1 MPFAYSKTE
10 NISKNLLT
18 LTERHGVEC
27 LYQEQGGQTEMMT
40 VKEISEL
47 TGISV
52 RTLHYYDEIG
62 LFTPTGKSE
71 AGYRLY
77 DDKALETL
85 QQILFFREFDIPLK
99 EIKAVMDN
107 PDLDRNQILQM
118 QRNMLVAK
126 KERMERLIASL
137 DDILKGDNKMD
148 FTVFDETEIRM
159 MYTDMVGKMSDEQ
172 KQIFIDRY
180 GSMEAFEKSF
190 MENAASEQAQKN
202 FAKVVEWYGS
212 KEAAL
217 EASKN
222 PLGSDIMTA
231 YQNRIADIQ
240 KKIAEKIGTDVNA
253 FEVRE
258 LIGEYD
264 FVAKQLYQMGDV
276 SELMLELA
284 KEYRSNKDLQS
295 VTDSMYGSGSTVYM
309 GEALEAFYNR

>member
-1 MPFAYSKTE
+1 
-10 NISKNLLT
+10 
-18 LTERHGVEC
+18 
-27 LYQEQGGQTEMMT
+27 
-40 VKEISEL
+40 
-47 TGISV
+47 
-52 RTLHYYDEIG
+52 
-62 LFTPTGKSE
+62 
-71 AGYRLY
+71 
-77 DDKALETL
+77 
-85 QQILFFREFDIPLK
+85 
-99 EIKAVMDN
+99 
-107 PDLDRNQILQM
+107 
-118 QRNMLVAK
+118 
-126 KERMERLIASL
+126 
-137 DDILKGDNKMD
+137 
-148 FTVFDETEIRM
+148 